1 MYLVFQVVITF
12 DDDKETTKGNRPQLI
27 LVTGGFFFCKR
38 CGPLLEVQSLECR
51 IAKGD
56 FLFKEIS
63 FSLEPGGSV
72 MIEAGSGRGKSS
84 LLFCIKGIFQGEKQ
98 YFGTLLL
105 DQIPLDGAGRQ
116 GIGLVLQN
124 PHSQMIS
131 TLVNEELRFG
141 SNSKPK
147 QKEEMYARTVEILG
161 LGPLLHKPVRT
172 LSSGQKHLVAIGA
185 AGIMNH
191 RVLLLDEPFLY
202 LDQANISKVLA
213 YIDFLRTLGTG
224 VVVTSHPGV
233 VSPDHFDRVLALGHP
248 KEFSYGP
255 VPDAEKTPDHDRPKG
270 AITLTGAGFAHG
282 ETTIVSHL
290 DLEIR
295 PGEELWISGENGSGK
310 TTLLK
315 ILSGETEPD
324 YGTVTQQDRLRISC
338 ITQNPD
344 RSFFEPTV
352 EKEMIAGIRKK
363 NREIPLTQEEK
374 REINAVLDRVGLAG
388 KQEISPFRLSFGEK
402 VFLGAAQAWM
412 LRPDFIFVDD
422 ILGFLD
428 ARERV
433 LLLAFLREV
442 KQQTG
447 CGLVFTSSRGIYPL
461 ESGSLLLSMA
471 ACRGKGQPGSRE
483 VKPPKVPLGKRI
495 LRAFKTPAFDYVTT
509 DSWLHRANPLTKL
522 GMGMLT
528 WVLLYNGGVRFFPAM
543 AALLFVYYLSGRLG
557 IKRFMGDSRFF
568 LIQTLFFCVFM
579 PLFRWDLSAVY
590 EGAVAGCRVWL
601 FFIPVIVMMRTTTVA
616 EWMTLFKRIL
626 PKRARLSMGIAFGLL
641 PCITADAKEILHLQK
656 QRGLVPERADLF
668 HPRRLFYGLRAVFVP
683 LLIVIEDISCLAGLS
698 VKLKGHDQ

>member
-1 MYLVFQVVITF
+1 
-12 DDDKETTKGNRPQLI
+12 
-27 LVTGGFFFCKR
+27 
-38 CGPLLEVQSLECR
+38 LLEVQSLECR

-56 FLFKEIS
+56 CLFKEIS
-63 FSLEPGGSV
+63 FSLEPGESV

-105 DQIPLDGAGRQ
+105 DQIPLDEKGRQ

-131 TLVNEELRFG
+131 TLVTEELRFG
-141 SNSKPK
+141 STRKPD

-191 RVLLLDEPFLY
+191 RVLLMDEPFLY
-202 LDQANISKVLA
+202 LDQENISKVLA
-213 YIDFLRTLGTG
+213 YIHFLRTLGTG
-224 VVVTSHPGV
+224 VVVTSHPRV
-233 VSPDHFDRVLALGHP
+233 VAPDHFDRVLGLGHP
-248 KEFSYGP
+248 KKFPPGP
-255 VPDAEKTPDHDRPKG
+255 VPGTEKAPGRDARQRS
-270 AITLTGAGFAHG
+270 AITLKDTGFAHG

-290 DLEIR
+290 DLEVK

-324 YGTVTQQDRLRISC
+324 YGSVTQQDRLRIST

-352 EKEMIAGIRKK
+352 EKEMIAGLRKK
-363 NREIPLTQEEK
+363 NREIPLTQGEK
-374 REINAVLDRVGLAG
+374 KKITAVLDRVGLAG

-412 LRPDFIFVDD
+412 LCPDFIFVDD

-433 LLLAFLREV
+433 LLLAFLREL

-447 CGLVFTSSRGIYPL
+447 CGLVFTSSRGLYPL
-461 ESGSLLLSMA
+461 ENGSPLISMA
-471 ACRGKGQPGSRE
+471 ACRRKGNPGTQA
-483 VKPPKVPLGKRI
+483 VKPPKLPLGKRI

-522 GMGMLT
+522 GLGMLT
-528 WVLLYNGGVRFFPAM
+528 WVLLYNGGIRFFPAM

-557 IKRFMGDSRFF
+557 IKRFLGDSRFF

-579 PLFRWDLSAVY
+579 PIFRWDLSAVY

-656 QRGLVPERADLF
+656 QRGLVPERADLL

-698 VKLKGHDQ
+698 VKLRGHDQ